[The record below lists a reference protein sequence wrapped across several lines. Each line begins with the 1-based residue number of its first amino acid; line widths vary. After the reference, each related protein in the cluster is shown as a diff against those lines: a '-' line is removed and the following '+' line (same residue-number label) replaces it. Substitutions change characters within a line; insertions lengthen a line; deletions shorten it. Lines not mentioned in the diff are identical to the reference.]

1 MIDNPLVLLTLSVLM
16 HVAWNVMTR
25 LTDSRA
31 NFLWWGLL
39 AHTLLFAP
47 WTVASLIT
55 EAQWNTE
62 LIIALLFSATANV
75 FYFFAL
81 RRAYHLAGVSFVYPI
96 ARSSPILIA
105 LWAWLLFDEQVGLW
119 GLTGILVSILGLC
132 LLAKVDPGEHTVRAM
147 KWALLAAIGTSIY
160 SLSDKMAV
168 NYLPTFST
176 QLGYISVG
184 YFASFIFLSIQQYR
198 SSDTFVPE
206 KRPQWI
212 LIILGGLFIG
222 VAYALVV
229 RAMVSLPAS
238 SVVAISNSGIVLA
251 TLVSILVF
259 KEKQLALQ
267 RLICSVLI
275 SIGIGLVV
283 TDLRNIY

>member
-1 MIDNPLVLLTLSVLM
+1 MIDNALALLTLSVLM

-25 LTDSRA
+25 LTDPRA

-39 AHTLLFAP
+39 AHTIIFAP
-47 WTVASLIT
+47 WTIASLIN

-81 RRAYHLAGVSFVYPI
+81 RRAYHIASVSFVYPI

-105 LWAWLLFDEQVGLW
+105 FWAWLLFDEQLGLW
-119 GLTGILVSILGLC
+119 GVTGIFVSIFGLC
-132 LLAKVDPGEHTVRAM
+132 LLAKADPGEHTVPAM

-160 SLSDKMAV
+160 SLSDKVAV
-168 NYLPTFST
+168 NYLPSFSA

-184 YFASFIFLSIQQYR
+184 YFFSFVVLSIQQYR
-198 SSDTFVPE
+198 SADTFVPE

-229 RAMVSLPAS
+229 RAMMSLPAS

-251 TLVSILVF
+251 TIISILVF

-267 RLICSVLI
+267 RLICSILI

-283 TDLRNIY
+283 IDL